1 MVSTKT
7 LEYDVLGTSTAE
19 KISSTSILLDIAE
32 DNANYIVHRALNAQK
47 QNSRQGTISTKT
59 RSEVSGGG
67 RKPWKQ
73 KGTGRARAGSNRS
86 PLWSGGGVIFG
97 PKPRTVKHKLNR
109 KEFRLALK
117 TLLFNRKDKT
127 IVVDKWNI
135 PDSKTKN
142 FIQLINRLDK
152 TLDSKILVI
161 LSKPDKNVQLACKN
175 IESVETILATNL
187 NIKTLIRAQQIF
199 IDQEALK
206 VIEDTYSGN

>member
-73 KGTGRARAGSNRS
+73 KGTVEHV
-86 PLWSGGGVIFG
+86 PDL
-97 PKPRTVKHKLNR
+97 TD
-109 KEFRLALK
+109 
-117 TLLFNRKDKT
+117 LLFCQ
-127 IVVDKWNI
+127 VVVL
-135 PDSKTKN
+135 
-142 FIQLINRLDK
+142 F
-152 TLDSKILVI
+152 LV
-161 LSKPDKNVQLACKN
+161 
-175 IESVETILATNL
+175 L
-187 NIKTLIRAQQIF
+187 NPAQ
-199 IDQEALK
+199 
-206 VIEDTYSGN
+206 